1 MNHILTSEDEARA
14 WFGQRFHPS
23 EKQWQQ
29 LERFAE
35 LLRSENDKQNLI
47 AASTVENLWVRHLAD
62 SAQLLTLIPAKDGPW
77 IDLGSGPGL
86 PGLVLA
92 ILSDAPITLV
102 ESRKLRCNF
111 LRDVAAE
118 LLLSNVTVAEARL
131 ELVESFPAT
140 YISARAF
147 APLEKLLKLANRFA
161 VPDCTWLLPKGQ
173 KAVIEL
179 ETLPKSWQT
188 MFHVEHSLTDADS
201 RILVGQGQLP
211 ANKREKA

>member
-1 MNHILTSEDEARA
+1 MTHILTSEDEARA
-14 WFGQRFHPS
+14 WFSNSFQPS
-23 EKQWQQ
+23 QKQWKQ
-29 LERFAE
+29 LEGFAD

-47 AASTVENLWVRHLAD
+47 AASTVDHLWVRHLAD
-62 SAQLLTLIPAKDGPW
+62 SAQLLTLTPAQEGPG

-92 ILSDAPITLV
+92 ILSTAPITLV

-111 LRDVAAE
+111 LRDVAE
-118 LLLSNVTVAEARL
+118 SLDLPNVTVAESRL
-131 ELVESFPAT
+131 ELVKSFPSA

-161 VPDCTWLLPKGQ
+161 GPETIWLLPKGQ

-179 ETLPKSWQT
+179 ETLPKSWQS
-188 MFHVEHSLTDADS
+188 MFHVEHSLTDRDS
-201 RILVGQGQLP
+201 RILVGRGQLP
-211 ANKREKA
+211 AKKREKA